1 MKWIT
6 RMATLII
13 SISLMG
19 ISSVQAL
26 DETKVRITLSNDLPP
41 ISDSLAI
48 YVREID
54 TETDLTGPGNPIGTD
69 RTVGFNQTNIGGG
82 PSEGNNEKIPFSFV
96 FPPFASIRTAELELE
111 LTPNGAVS
119 TDFLLFADMRLP
131 AHAAYGNAVL
141 DGLTGSLSTTV
152 LFDLKHIDKVNV
164 FTLDHLGK
172 VDISDALLDGT
183 LDVVYADDAIVHRAT
198 LIIRGFARMPTVE
211 FLNP

>member
-96 FPPFASIRTAELELE
+96 FPCHPQ
-111 LTPNGAVS
+111 
-119 TDFLLFADMRLP
+119 LLYLP
-131 AHAAYGNAVL
+131 AVKGFPRRRPHDGMAHPAL
-141 DGLTGSLSTTV
+141 D
-152 LFDLKHIDKVNV
+152 
-164 FTLDHLGK
+164 
-172 VDISDALLDGT
+172 
-183 LDVVYADDAIVHRAT
+183 
-198 LIIRGFARMPTVE
+198 IRP
-211 FLNP
+211 